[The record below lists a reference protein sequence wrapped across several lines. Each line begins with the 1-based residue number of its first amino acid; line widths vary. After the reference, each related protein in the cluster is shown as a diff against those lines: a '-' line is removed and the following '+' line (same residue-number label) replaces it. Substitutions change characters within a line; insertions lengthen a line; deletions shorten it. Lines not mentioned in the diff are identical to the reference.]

1 MSKRAISNILLL
13 ITAIIW
19 GSAFVAQKAGTA
31 LEPFTYNGIRTFIGG
46 IALLPVIAFM
56 SGRKSADRASGQ
68 SRELSDN
75 APTGSKK
82 DLIIGGIL
90 CGIILAFGSNL
101 QQIGMDL
108 GTDAGKAGF
117 ITALYIVLVPVIG
130 ILVGKKIRPIIWV
143 CVLIGAVGFYFLT
156 MAGRSTGFSLEMGD
170 LILLLGAIAFACHI
184 LVIDHFSP
192 KVDGVKL
199 SCLQFFV
206 AGGLTIIL
214 MFIFESPSLPA
225 ILECWFPILYA
236 GVISAGIGYTLQI
249 IAQKHAQPSEASL
262 IMSLESVF
270 AVITGAI
277 ILHERMSMMELIG
290 CVVIFLAVILSQ
302 LPEKKG
308 N

>member
-56 SGRKSADRASGQ
+56 SGRKSSDKSSGQ
-68 SRELSDN
+68 SRELSDG
-75 APTGSKK
+75 APAGSKK
-82 DLIIGGIL
+82 DLIVGGIL

-130 ILVGKKIRPIIWV
+130 ILVGKKIRPIIWI
-143 CVLIGAVGFYFLT
+143 CVLIGAAGFYFLT
-156 MAGRSTGFSLEMGD
+156 MAGRSTGFKLEMGD

-184 LVIDHFSP
+184 LVIDYFSP

-206 AGGLTIIL
+206 AGTLTLIL
-214 MFIFESPSLPA
+214 MFIFESPSLPE
-225 ILECWFPILYA
+225 ILDCWFPILYA